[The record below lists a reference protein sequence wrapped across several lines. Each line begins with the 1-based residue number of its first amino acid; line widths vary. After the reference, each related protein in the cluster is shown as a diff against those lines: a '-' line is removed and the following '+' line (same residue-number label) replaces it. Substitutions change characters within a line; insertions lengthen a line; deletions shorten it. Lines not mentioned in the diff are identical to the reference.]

1 MQLKPS
7 RRNDLK
13 EKYKLGARL
22 SKKKKITREKSR
34 VSEGTASN
42 IVKNNKAF
50 YKYIKGKKTVKDKM
64 NALKYK
70 TDA

>member
-13 EKYKLGARL
+13 EKYMLGARL
-22 SKKKKITREKSR
+22 SKKKKIAQEKTR
-34 VSEGTASN
+34 VSERTASN
-42 IVKNNKAF
+42 IPKNNKAF

-64 NALKYK
+64 NTLKYK
-70 TDA
+70 PDA

>member
-1 MQLKPS
+1 M
-7 RRNDLK
+7 
-13 EKYKLGARL
+13 EW
-22 SKKKKITREKSR
+22 KKKITQEKSS

-50 YKYIKGKKTVKDKM
+50 YKYIKGKKTVKDKK
-64 NALKYK
+64 NTLKYK